1 MSMSHLE
8 STRYYFINALHHDTL
23 NAQLVEVGNE
33 ILGHVDLLDLA
44 RAVIKNRK
52 VGSVVSDISTGI

>member
-1 MSMSHLE
+1 M
-8 STRYYFINALHHDTL
+8 
-23 NAQLVEVGNE
+23 
-33 ILGHVDLLDLA
+33 GHVDLLDLA